1 MLSSC
6 CHGPGGPQVY
16 YYRLYLMR
24 GDRFRDAIEIH
35 ADDDATALRKA
46 EQSNGGLAAELWCR
60 GRRVA
65 IFLGQSAA

>member
-1 MLSSC
+1 MSS
-6 CHGPGGPQVY
+6 HGPGGPHV

-35 ADDDATALRKA
+35 AADDATALEEA
-46 EQSNGGLAAELWCR
+46 ERSKGALAAELWCR

-65 IFLGQSAA
+65 TFLGQAAA